1 MSQFAFFFPGQGSQ
15 SVGMMSGLADLAIV
29 KQTFVEASDTLK
41 VDFWSMV
48 NEPNELLN
56 LTQHTQPLMLTAG
69 VATWRAYQQL
79 DGAMPAVM
87 AGHSLAEYTALVA
100 AGALRFEDALPLVRY
115 RAEVMQHAVPEG
127 KGGMAAILGLEDDL
141 VREVCLEAANG
152 EVVEAVNFNSPGQV
166 VIAGEKS
173 AIDRAVEVAKAK
185 GAKRVIALSVSVPS
199 HCALMK
205 PAAKQLAEYLKTV
218 KMQVP
223 SIPVLQNADVASYR
237 EVGAIQDALARQ
249 LYSPVR
255 WVETV
260 QAVYR
265 QGITMSA
272 ECGPGKVLSGLVKR
286 SVPEL
291 TCISLVDVPSLNEF
305 VENNK

>member
-1 MSQFAFFFPGQGSQ
+1 M
-15 SVGMMSGLADLAIV
+15 
-29 KQTFVEASDTLK
+29 
-41 VDFWSMV
+41 
-48 NEPNELLN
+48 
-56 LTQHTQPLMLTAG
+56 
-69 VATWRAYQQL
+69 
-79 DGAMPAVM
+79 
-87 AGHSLAEYTALVA
+87 
-100 AGALRFEDALPLVRY
+100 RY

>member
-29 KQTFVEASDTLK
+29 KQTFVEASDILK

-79 DGAMPAVM
+79 GGAMPAVM

-100 AGALRFEDALPLVRY
+100 AGALSFDDALPLVRY

-127 KGGMAAILGLEDDL
+127 KGGMAAILGLDDDL
-141 VREVCLEAANG
+141 VHEVCAEAAND
-152 EVVEAVNFNSPGQV
+152 EVLEAVNFNSPGQV

-185 GAKRVIALSVSVPS
+185 GAKRVIPLPVSVPS

-205 PAAKQLAEYLKTV
+205 PAAQQLAQYLKAV
-218 KMQVP
+218 KMHVP
-223 SIPVLQNADVASYR
+223 SIPVLHNADVASYQ
-237 EVGAIQDALARQ
+237 EVEAIQDALVRQ
-249 LYSPVR
+249 LHSPVR

-260 QAVYR
+260 QAVYQ
-265 QGITMSA
+265 QGIAMSA
-272 ECGPGKVLSGLVKR
+272 ECGPGKVLTGLVKR

-291 TCISLVDVPSLNEF
+291 TCIALVDILSLNEF